1 MGFGCFNLSEDF
13 VELILLSKHGILIS
27 LLIKKT
33 LFRIAIYL
41 LINVKYNATIWI
53 SQNIKMQQM
62 DNVSLK
68 IYDCISSVMSL

>member
-27 LLIKKT
+27 LLIKRT

-53 SQNIKMQQM
+53 SQNIKMQQIE
-62 DNVSLK
+62 NVILK
-68 IYDCISSVMSL
+68 IYNCISSVMSL